1 MSQDATPDLT
11 PKVND
16 NMKKK
21 GLDRLASPW
30 LPLALTPF
38 LSLLTILPGGA
49 YVLPL
54 AAPLAIYPEFV
65 ARVRRGD
72 DRGAL
77 GLGLAWAALLS
88 FGVILWTQLVPEY
101 AARGIFHGEAY
112 RQEMFAW
119 IATGEGM
126 ENEPSRFLPQH
137 ALHLA
142 AFLVLTLVSAGY
154 LGLALGAALV
164 GYMSYFVGSYAAATE
179 HAVLGSVIAWVPWS
193 VVRVIAFVALGV
205 LATRPLATR
214 FPPRVARSLWP
225 LDRTTARWLALAGL
239 GIALDLTI
247 KSFVAPGYGRFLRE
261 WMR

>member
-1 MSQDATPDLT
+1 MSES
-11 PKVND
+11 PKKSFV
-16 NMKKK
+16 
-21 GLDRLASPW
+21 DRLASPW
-30 LPLALTPF
+30 LPLAMTPF
-38 LSLLTILPGGA
+38 LPLLTLLPLGS

-88 FGVILWTQLVPEY
+88 FGVIVWTLLAPE
-101 AARGIFHGEAY
+101 AAAGGILNGEPY
-112 RQEMFAW
+112 RQEMFGW

-137 ALHLA
+137 ALHLV
-142 AFLVLTLVSAGY
+142 AFLILTLISSGY

-164 GYMSYFVGSYAAATE
+164 GYMSYFVGSYAAASDQV
-179 HAVLGSVIAWVPWS
+179 VLASVIAWVPWS
-193 VVRVIAFVALGV
+193 VVRVVAFVALGV
-205 LATRPLATR
+205 LATRPLACR
-214 FPPRVARSLWP
+214 FPPKVERGLWP
-225 LDRTTARWLALAGL
+225 MDARTVRWFTLAGL

-247 KSFVAPGYGRFLRE
+247 KTLAAPGYGRFLRE
-261 WMR
+261 FLR